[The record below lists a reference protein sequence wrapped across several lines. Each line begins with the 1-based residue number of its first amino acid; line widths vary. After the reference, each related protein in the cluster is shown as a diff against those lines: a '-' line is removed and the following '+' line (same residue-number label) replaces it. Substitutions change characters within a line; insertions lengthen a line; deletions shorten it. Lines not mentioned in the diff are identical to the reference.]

1 LVGQLDSWGEEREKK
16 GKKKKSKLKPN
27 RPTATYTLQNIGKNT
42 TQGFQCCHESCHLDA
57 RRPLMLHEYRGR
69 LSSASTSVA
78 HANLFSLPIY
88 PNFHTCLYLNFVS
101 LTRNYF
107 KLTNFFIILQN
118 RAIKIS
124 LDIARF
130 PF

>member
-1 LVGQLDSWGEEREKK
+1 MVGQLDSWGEEREKK
-16 GKKKKSKLKPN
+16 GEKKKSKLKPN
-27 RPTATYTLQNIGKNT
+27 RPTTTYTLQTIGKNT

-57 RRPLMLHEYRGR
+57 RRPLMLHEYCGR
-69 LSSASTSVA
+69 LSSASASVA

-88 PNFHTCLYLNFVS
+88 PNSHTCLYLNFVS
-101 LTRNYF
+101 LTHYYF
-107 KLTNFFIILQN
+107 KLTEFCFILQN

-130 PF
+130 PY